1 MKLDIFGRLA
11 LASLLAVTA
20 PALACD
26 VCAIYTAANQRTE
39 HNGFLLGVG
48 EQYTHFGTLSES
60 GSEVPNTAHQYLD
73 SAVTQLFA
81 GYNFTSRFGVQV
93 TLPVISRTFRRPENG
108 RNESGR
114 LGGIGDLS
122 LTGHFVP
129 FDFATER
136 SVFRLTLLGGVKFPT
151 GDPDRIKEELSESP
165 STGGVQSGIHG
176 HDLALGS
183 GSYDGLVGGSLFWSR
198 DRFFVTAAGQY
209 SIRSRGAFDYRYA
222 NDLSWLG
229 GPGYYVLLEHGYSLA
244 LQVVLSGESKGKDD
258 LAGVPADDTGV
269 TALYVGPACS
279 VTWGGR
285 LSADI
290 GVDVPVLQHNTSLQL
305 LPDVRVRGGITWSF

>member
-1 MKLDIFGRLA
+1 
-11 LASLLAVTA
+11 
-20 PALACD
+20 
-26 VCAIYTAANQRTE
+26 
-39 HNGFLLGVG
+39 
-48 EQYTHFGTLSES
+48 
-60 GSEVPNTAHQYLD
+60 
-73 SAVTQLFA
+73 
-81 GYNFTSRFGVQV
+81 
-93 TLPVISRTFRRPENG
+93 LPVIARSFRRPENG
-108 RNESGR
+108 RNEQGS
-114 LGGIGDLS
+114 LGGIGDLA

-129 FDFATER
+129 FDLATER
-136 SVFRLTLLGGVKFPT
+136 SVFRFTLLGGVKFPT
-151 GDPDRIKEELSESP
+151 GNPDRIKEELSESE
-165 STGGVQSGIHG
+165 STGGVRSGIHG

-183 GSYDGLVGGSLFWSR
+183 GSYDGLVGGSLFWSW

-244 LQVVLSGESKGKDD
+244 LQVVLSGETKGKDD

-269 TALYVGPACS
+269 TALYAGPACS

-285 LSADI
+285 LGAEI
-290 GVDVPVLQHNTSLQL
+290 GVDVPFVQHNTSLQL